1 MQTKHDLSHHHG
13 KYIQGYDEIIL
24 LHNAPKI
31 AQEVVQS
38 LLGMIIEQHCST
50 KTVYKSVIA
59 VPEDNFEA
67 VVKRATYLFLQQTI
81 TLVAIAA
88 GESEL
93 NR

>member
-1 MQTKHDLSHHHG
+1 MG

-59 VPEDNFEA
+59 VPEDNL
-67 VVKRATYLFLQQTI
+67 KLL
-81 TLVAIAA
+81 
-88 GESEL
+88 
-93 NR
+93 